1 MPQNAQKAKG
11 TKLYIALL
19 PPGINDKPVDQKLTI
34 LSATQGLEIARD
46 ATVIPL
52 EEPITGKIPKG
63 QWLLFKHPENGIER
77 LVQLSEDAL
86 PNDEELAVFRI
97 SEVIPDGA
105 VAEFPVKVQSRT
117 SASVSRSAALQST
130 TTFDSGSERDGTTTT
145 RERNLSAPGNYLYYD
160 AGLRTAEYAYEN
172 DLLIWVR
179 RELPPPNDAYITG
192 KVTQGPCGIT
202 SLPDEV
208 AADGFI
214 LQNFEVAF
222 LGQCFESQPK
232 PKPAPAPPPP

>member
-19 PPGINDKPVDQKLTI
+19 PPGINDKPVKQTLTV
-34 LSATQGLEIARD
+34 LAATQGQAIAKG
-46 ATVIPL
+46 ATSIPL
-52 EEPITGKIPKG
+52 ENPITGKIPKG
-63 QWLLFKHPENGIER
+63 QWLLYKDSNGIER
-77 LVQLSEDAL
+77 LAQLSKDAL
-86 PNDEELAVFRI
+86 PTEETLTVFPLLEAI
-97 SEVIPDGA
+97 ADGA
-105 VAEFPVKVQSRT
+105 TAEFPVRAQART
-117 SASVSRSAALQST
+117 SASVSRSASLQST

-145 RERNLSAPGNYLYYD
+145 RERNLSAPGNYLFYD

-172 DLLIWVR
+172 DQLIWVR

-192 KVTQGPCGIT
+192 KVTEGPCGIT

-222 LGQCFESQPK
+222 LGQCFEYQPE
-232 PKPAPAPPPP
+232 PKPAPPPP